1 MTSELDRLIEAD
13 IADPTLSNWM
23 DLVDPDEELDW
34 EEWEDQAKYCNNLYL
49 YWKTLTEDQRAAVDR
64 FTGVVWDWEYSD
76 FINHVTDQVQLNK
89 ECREYTAPLVE
100 YEEKWDDEN
109 V

>member
-23 DLVDPDEELDW
+23 DLVDPEDELDE

-49 YWKTLTEDQRAAVDR
+49 YWKTLTDEQKAAVDR
-64 FTGVVWDWEYSD
+64 FTGVIWNNEYSD
-76 FINHVTDQVQLNK
+76 FIKFVKEQVQTDN

-100 YEEKWDDEN
+100 YEEDWSDA
-109 V
+109 

>member
-1 MTSELDRLIEAD
+1 MTELDRLIEAD

-23 DLVDPDEELDW
+23 ALVDPDDELDW
-34 EEWEDQAKYCNNLYL
+34 EEWEDQARYCNNLYL

-64 FTGVVWDWEYSD
+64 FTSVVWYTEYSH
-76 FINHVTDQVQLNK
+76 FIEFVKDQVQLNK

-100 YEEKWDDEN
+100 YEEDWSDA
-109 V
+109 